1 MNNFQKMKY
10 KQPKYMKTF
19 QPQNGGGVMGEGG
32 GIGRTG
38 ESENRDRY
46 VK

>member
-1 MNNFQKMKY
+1 MNNLQKMKY
-10 KQPKYMKTF
+10 KQPKYMKTS
-19 QPQNGGGVMGEGG
+19 QNGGLIGEGG

-46 VK
+46 MK